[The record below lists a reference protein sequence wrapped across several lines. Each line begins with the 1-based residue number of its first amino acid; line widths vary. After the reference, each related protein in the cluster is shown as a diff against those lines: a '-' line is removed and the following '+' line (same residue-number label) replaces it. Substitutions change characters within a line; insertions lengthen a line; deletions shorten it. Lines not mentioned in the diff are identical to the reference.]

1 MEEQIHIQERGKR
14 GWTFYVIYSFILSGL
29 LLLIFGGLL
38 FFYHSH
44 RLPDFSPLKGGNL
57 NAYSIIYSEEDEV
70 IGKFL
75 MDNRIPISYEQIPK
89 PLVNAFIAAEDAD
102 FFKHKGVDYKGIL
115 RAMFKNFLAGRIV
128 QGGSTI
134 TQQVTKTF
142 FLTPKRSLAR
152 KLKEVAYAFGLEQN
166 LSKEEILTLYLNNI
180 YLGNGAYGVEAAA
193 DSYFNKRVEQLNLA
207 EVAMMAGLV
216 KAPSRYSPVNNLKRA
231 KDRQAYVLTRM
242 TELGFVSQEQKE
254 KALQIPLKIQSRE
267 SAYFSKA
274 PYFTEFIRHQVER
287 KYGKEKLYQ
296 EGLRIYTTLNL
307 SFQKTAQKSVEAG
320 LRELDKREGFRG
332 PSQTLSPHEVKE
344 LPNKRKGTVPP
355 LPQKEIFEGVIL
367 SKEDS
372 KKSYTVWVEDRKGI
386 LPYSE
391 MSWALNIKPTATYKP
406 QKVKTPGD
414 LLNPGDVVYVRVKE
428 SSKKEQALRLSLE
441 QEPIVQ
447 GALLCLDPRTGFVR
461 AMVGGRDFGE
471 SQFNRAISARRQPG
485 SAFKP
490 LIYAAALE
498 KGYTPST
505 IIMDSPVEYS
515 DPDGGTYWAP
525 KNYDED
531 FMGPITFRNALAH
544 SRNVVTVKILEDIG
558 VGYALPFIK
567 KLGIESSIKRDLSI
581 ALGTS
586 GVSMMEL
593 TSAFAVFANGG
604 ERIKPIFI
612 KKIVTMKGEVLE
624 ENTPYIEMEEKEE
637 EEETAKTPPP
647 ASKEQAISPQNAF
660 IMTHLLQGVVQHG
673 TGQRAKVLGRPVAGK
688 TGTSSDYSDAWFIG
702 YTPSL
707 LTGVWVGF
715 DDKTSLGKKETGA
728 RAALPIWINFMDQA
742 LRNTPLD
749 TPKPPQ
755 GITFIKV
762 NIETGLPTNTDSP
775 ETITEAFIDSS
786 IPRENE
792 AGVTEGSSSG
802 TPLPDRSPGETVQEL
817 PRWKDCPGRKHHHP
831 AGDQDLLPHA
841 KEKFSPKAE
850 GGRLR
855 LWLGTEF

>member
-1 MEEQIHIQERGKR
+1 MEEQNPIRTRGKK
-14 GWTFYVIYSFILSGL
+14 GWAFYVVYSFVLSVL
-29 LLLIFGGLL
+29 LLLIVGGLL

-44 RLPDFSPLKGGNL
+44 RLPDFAPLKERNL
-57 NAYSIIYSEEDEV
+57 NAFSIVYSEEDEV
-70 IGKFL
+70 IGKYL
-75 MDNRIPISYEQIPK
+75 MENRIPISYERIPK
-89 PLVNAFIAAEDAD
+89 QLVNAFIAAEDAD
-102 FFKHKGVDYKGIL
+102 FFQHKGVDYKAIL
-115 RAMFKNFLAGRIV
+115 RALFKNFLAGRIV

-142 FLTPKRSLAR
+142 FLTPKRSLTR

-166 LSKEEILTLYLNNI
+166 LTKEEILALYLNNI

-207 EVAMMAGLV
+207 EMAMMAGLV

-231 KDRQAYVLTRM
+231 RDRQAYVLTRM
-242 TELGFVSQEQKE
+242 AELAFISQEQRE
-254 KALQIPLKIQSRE
+254 KALRIPLKIQSRE
-267 SAYFSKA
+267 SAYFSRA
-274 PYFTEFIRHQVER
+274 PYFTELIRHQVER

-296 EGLRIYTTLNL
+296 EGLRIYTTLDL
-307 SFQKTAQKSVEAG
+307 SLQKNAQRSVEAG

-332 PSQTLSPHEVKE
+332 PIQTLSPKEALE
-344 LPNKRKGTVPP
+344 LPNKKKGSLPP

-367 SKEDS
+367 SKEDA

-386 LPYSE
+386 LPFSE
-391 MSWALNIKPTATYKP
+391 MSWALTIKRTPTYKP
-406 QKVKTPGD
+406 EKVKTAGD
-414 LLNPGDVVYVRVKE
+414 LLKPGDVIYVRMKE
-428 SSKKEQALRLSLE
+428 PPKKDQPLLLTLE
-441 QEPIVQ
+441 QEPLVQ
-447 GALLCLDPRTGFVR
+447 GALLCLDPKTGYVR
-461 AMVGGRDFGE
+461 AMVGGRDFSE
-471 SQFNRAISARRQPG
+471 SQFNRAISSRRQPG

-490 LIYAAALE
+490 MIYGAALE

-505 IIMDSPVEYS
+505 ILMDSPVEYS

-525 KNYDED
+525 KNYDEE

-558 VGYALPFIK
+558 VGYALQFMK
-567 KLGIESSIKRDLSI
+567 RLGIESPIKRDLSI

-612 KKIVTMKGEVLE
+612 KKIVTMSGEVLE

-637 EEETAKTPPP
+637 EEEMPKTPSP
-647 ASKEQAISPQNAF
+647 APERVISPQNAF

-702 YTPSL
+702 YSPSL
-707 LTGVWVGF
+707 LAGVWVGF
-715 DDKTSLGKKETGA
+715 DDKASLGKNETGA
-728 RAALPIWINFMDQA
+728 RAALPIWISFMSQA
-742 LRNTPLD
+742 LRNTPIE
-749 TPKPPQ
+749 TPKTPP
-755 GITFIKV
+755 GITLIRV
-762 NIETGLPTNTDSP
+762 NIETGLPASTDSP

-786 IPRENE
+786 VPRENE
-792 AGVTEGSSSG
+792 DRERQEIPSSG
-802 TPLPDRSPGETVQEL
+802 APVPEKSPRGPLPPSGYYD
-817 PRWKDCPGRKHHHP
+817 
-831 AGDQDLLPHA
+831 
-841 KEKFSPKAE
+841 
-850 GGRLR
+850 
-855 LWLGTEF
+855 

>member
-1 MEEQIHIQERGKR
+1 MEEQLHIQERGKK
-14 GWTFYVIYSFILSGL
+14 GWTFYVIYSVILSGL

-38 FFYHSH
+38 FFYYSH
-44 RLPDFSPLKGGNL
+44 RLPDFSSLKRGNL

-89 PLVNAFIAAEDAD
+89 LLINAFIAAEDAD
-102 FFKHKGVDYKGIL
+102 FFQHKGVDYKGIL

-142 FLTPKRSLAR
+142 FLTPKRSLTR

-166 LSKEEILTLYLNNI
+166 LTKKEILALYLNNI
-180 YLGNGAYGVEAAA
+180 YLGNGAYGVEAAS

-207 EVAMMAGLV
+207 EMAMMAGLV

-231 KDRQAYVLTRM
+231 RDRQAYVLTRM

-267 SAYFSKA
+267 SAYFSRA

-296 EGLRIYTTLNL
+296 EGLRIYTTLDL

-332 PSQTLSPHEVKE
+332 PSQTLPPSQVKE
-344 LPNKRKGTVPP
+344 LPNKKKGVLPP
-355 LPQKEIFEGVIL
+355 LSQKEIFEGVIL

-391 MSWALNIKPTATYKP
+391 MSWALTIKPTATYKP

-428 SSKKEQALRLSLE
+428 SSRKEQTLRLSLE

-447 GALLCLDPRTGFVR
+447 GALLCLDPRTGHVR

-593 TSAFAVFANGG
+593 ASAFAVFANGG

-612 KKIVTMKGEVLE
+612 KKIVTMNGEVLE

-637 EEETAKTPPP
+637 EEEMPETPPP
-647 ASKEQAISPQNAF
+647 ASKERVISPQNAF

-673 TGQRAKVLGRPVAGK
+673 TGQRAKALGRPVAGK

-728 RAALPIWINFMDQA
+728 RAALPIWISFMDQA
-742 LRNTPLD
+742 LRNTPVE
-749 TPKPPQ
+749 TPKPPP

-775 ETITEAFIDSS
+775 ETIPEAFINSS
-786 IPRENE
+786 VPREDE
-792 AGVTEGSSSG
+792 AGGKEGPSSG
-802 TPLPDRSPGETVQEL
+802 APVSERSPGETSA
-817 PRWKDCPGRKHHHP
+817 PSGYYD
-831 AGDQDLLPHA
+831 
-841 KEKFSPKAE
+841 
-850 GGRLR
+850 
-855 LWLGTEF
+855 